1 MPEEAPSNRRSIII
15 LAAILVAVVAA
26 SLAVVFL
33 LPSANPLTPAD
44 NLADTQET
52 PPSTATGTFN
62 TSVLQRSD
70 YTALNVGLIESKQLP
85 VQPLSVSGKA
95 NPFL

>member
-33 LPSANPLTPAD
+33 LPSANPLAPAD
-44 NLADTQET
+44 NLADTQEASPT
-52 PPSTATGTFN
+52 GATDTFN
-62 TSVLQRSD
+62 TSVIQRSD
-70 YTALNVGLIESKQLP
+70 YNALNVSLIESKQLP
-85 VQPLSVSGKA
+85 VQPLSVTGKA